1 MKIKD
6 LKIGTK
12 LLLSFLAVVLIFCAV
27 AGFQILKMGDLGSLQ
42 DEGAMRAKDALIVS
56 EIAMHLDESYGVIA
70 DGVINRNVAETKKQW
85 LEVKTIAQQ
94 DIETVRKLSDNTEE
108 KALAEEFAKYYNE
121 YLNHF
126 EVETLPILEKADS
139 VAKRTQD
146 ALSVKDIQLRV
157 EGVYPVAADAIIN
170 RKFTETRKDLANM
183 KAIAEKDIEVVK
195 GLADTAQEQAL
206 SQEFAKAYN
215 IYLSTIEDK
224 LLPAV
229 ENSTIVDQ
237 TIRDLDEQIDGLR
250 DAVIAPLLKTN
261 ASISKETE
269 AVLADEAMIREID
282 GNTDK
287 ARQAANIPLN
297 KIVASINTEM
307 ATADELFDVTR
318 KTTINISIVTSLLGV
333 ILAVL
338 AAFLI
343 TRAISKPL
351 LQAVETSNRLAEG
364 DLTVVIDV
372 SRKDETGQ
380 LLQAMKNMVEKL
392 QEVVSDVQGAADNVA
407 SGAQEMSSTAQQM
420 SQGATEQAASAEEIS
435 SSMEQM
441 SSNIR
446 QNTDSAVQTEKIAI
460 KSSSDAK
467 NGGKAVMETVSAMKQ
482 IATKI
487 SIIEEIARQTN
498 LLALNAAIE
507 AARAGEHGKGFAVV
521 ASEVRKLAER
531 SQSAAGE
538 ISQLSAT
545 SVAIAEQAGDM
556 LDKMLPDIQK
566 TAELVQE
573 ISASSREQDTGA
585 EQINKAIQQ
594 LDQVIQQN
602 AGASEEMASTTEE
615 LSSQAEQLKATIAFF
630 KLDSGKRRSTAVRE
644 QHSPRKQLAIGHMN
658 RPRTVAGNRPITAPQ
673 GKPPKS
679 ANTERAIHLD
689 MSSTSN
695 ADHLDEEFEKF

>member
-1 MKIKD
+1 MRIKD
-6 LKIGTK
+6 WKIGTK
-12 LLLSFLAVVLIFCAV
+12 LFLSFFAVVLIFCAV
-27 AGFQILKMGDLGSLQ
+27 AGFQIIRMGNLGNLQ

-85 LEVKTIAQQ
+85 LEVKTIAQK
-94 DIETVRKLSDNTEE
+94 DIEAIRKLSDNAEE
-108 KALAEEFAKYYNE
+108 KVLAEEFAKYYNE
-121 YLNHF
+121 YLNYF

-170 RKFTETRKDLANM
+170 RNFAEARKDLANI
-183 KAIAEKDIEVVK
+183 KTLAEKDIEVVK
-195 GLADTAQEQAL
+195 NLADNTQEKAL
-206 SQEFAKAYN
+206 ADEFAKAYN
-215 IYLSTIEDK
+215 TYLGTIENK
-224 LLPAV
+224 LLPAL

-269 AVLADEAMIREID
+269 AVLADEAKIREID
-282 GNTDK
+282 GKMDK
-287 ARQAANIPLN
+287 ARQAASAPLD
-297 KIVASINTEM
+297 KFVASINTEM
-307 ATADELFDVTR
+307 AKADELFDSTR
-318 KTTINISIVTSLLGV
+318 KTTINISIAISLFGV
-333 ILAVL
+333 SLALL

-372 SRKDETGQ
+372 NRKDETGQ

-392 QEVVSDVQGAADNVA
+392 QEVVSEVQVAADNVA

-420 SQGATEQAASAEEIS
+420 SQGATEQAASAEEVS

-446 QNTDSAVQTEKIAI
+446 QNTDNAIQTEKIAV

-482 IATKI
+482 IADKI

-538 ISQLSAT
+538 ISQLST
-545 SVAIAEQAGDM
+545 SSVAIAEQAGDM
-556 LDKMLPDIQK
+556 LNKMLPDIQK

-602 AGASEEMASTTEE
+602 AGASEEMASTSEE
-615 LSSQAEQLKATIAFF
+615 LSSQAEQVKTTIAFF
-630 KLDSGKRRSTAVRE
+630 KLDTGKQRYTTNS
-644 QHSPRKQLAIGHMN
+644 KQYHQPPKRHLAIGHM
-658 RPRTVAGNRPITAPQ
+658 P
-673 GKPPKS
+673 PPKPAVAKTNKPTVKS
-679 ANTERAIHLD
+679 SGAINLD
-689 MSSTSN
+689 MGGKGGT
-695 ADHLDEEFEKF
+695 DRFDEEFEKY